1 METTSTS
8 QTMRDDHAAPTTS
21 RSAKR
26 HRTRRHNKSRLALE
40 QAHGTLTP
48 VSTPIN
54 ASRTAADELRESLS
68 RHRLGSGA
76 HRAVVP
82 AKDTNVAAPNRI
94 ESPITPKSVA
104 NRTLSPSADEEPLS
118 REVDNEAP
126 ETIGDRSLTVNGTGA
141 DQPDTTN
148 IDVQH
153 CAECNVKCD
162 SNEALKYHI
171 ISSHAVLRVFACP
184 QCDVVECNELEAL
197 RHVIWSHNAPKP
209 SFQIIHQF
217 AVPGGLWK
225 LEKVQGITSV
235 DSAPYLMPSSGSS
248 NLRIPWPK
256 AEKKDNASSDQA
268 DMAYIPISTRQTINA
283 PTKQVG
289 SAILNG
295 IKALPI
301 KEATVK
307 QCTCDSTQEALKGNV
322 PRPPNSFMVFR
333 SWYAK
338 RNGTLG
344 SAQRSMSSAAGR
356 AWNDLDETEKERFKV
371 VAYETAAQH
380 VADNPGYK
388 YDPLRKAKLAFG
400 DESCECGA
408 FEANRDA
415 LKRVMRKG
423 SCKMGSSRKCT
434 TRKMESDEDA
444 DSESEVKIV
453 EQSVTRSIG
462 MRMASRKRSVA
473 DMDGGYDSGSSPLLL
488 SPVRIR
494 KKQRDE

>member
-1 METTSTS
+1 
-8 QTMRDDHAAPTTS
+8 MRDDHAAPATS

-26 HRTRRHNKSRLALE
+26 HRTRRRNKSRLALE
-40 QAHGTLTP
+40 QAHGTLTS
-48 VSTPIN
+48 VSVPIN
-54 ASRTAADELRESLS
+54 ASCSAADELRESLS

-82 AKDTNVAAPNRI
+82 AKDTNVAAPNHI

-104 NRTLSPSADEEPLS
+104 NRTLSPSSDEELLS
-118 REVDNEAP
+118 REVDNEAQ

-141 DQPDTTN
+141 DQPDITEV
-148 IDVQH
+148 DVQH
-153 CAECNVKCD
+153 CAECNIKCD
-162 SNEALKYHI
+162 SAVALKYHI
-171 ISSHAVLRVFACP
+171 IGSHAVLRVFACP

-217 AVPGGLWK
+217 PVPGGLWK

-235 DSAPYLMPSSGSS
+235 ESGPYLMPSSGSS

-256 AEKKDNASSDQA
+256 NEQSDVRAA
-268 DMAYIPISTRQTINA
+268 DTADTSYMPRPRRQTVNA
-283 PTKQVG
+283 PIKQVG

-307 QCTCDSTQEALKGNV
+307 QCTCDSTQDAIKGNV

-338 RNGTLG
+338 RNGALG
-344 SAQRSMSSAAGR
+344 SAQQSMSSAAGR
-356 AWNDLDETEKERFKV
+356 AWNDLDETEKKRFKV
-371 VAYETAAQH
+371 MADETAAQH

-408 FEANRDA
+408 FEANCDA
-415 LKRVMRKG
+415 LKRVMRNTGGKRG
-423 SCKMGSSRKCT
+423 ASRKST
-434 TRKMESDEDA
+434 MRKVESDEDA

-453 EQSVTRSIG
+453 KRSVRKS
-462 MRMASRKRSVA
+462 MELRMASRKRSVT

-488 SPVRIR
+488 SHVRVM
-494 KKQRDE
+494 KKQRVEQPGKA